1 MPISGFFNKT
11 IPMMTGP
18 ARVAANWLPTVA
30 IASIAAWGVNACN
43 SHPRPT
49 NPIEAAS
56 SRIRVVGK
64 AYPKGLATAYAAA
77 WIDGAEALESGQNV
91 PEALGVVERAWKAG
105 RTSLFEE
112 RLSPCFSAIV
122 PEGRPDGETSVFDRA
137 ALAVLWREFAA
148 GLASGD

>member
-1 MPISGFFNKT
+1 M
-11 IPMMTGP
+11 
-18 ARVAANWLPTVA
+18 
-30 IASIAAWGVNACN
+30 IASIAACGMNAWD
-43 SHPRPT
+43 SPTRPV

-56 SRIRVVGK
+56 SRIRIVGK
-64 AYPKGLATAYAAA
+64 EYPRGLATAYADA
-77 WIDGAEALESGQNV
+77 WIDGAEALESGQSV
-91 PEALGVVERAWKAG
+91 PEALGVVEKAWKAG

-122 PEGRPDGETSVFDRA
+122 PEGRPDGETSAFDRA